1 MKLYHDEVAREFE
14 VDSRLTFRYAI
25 TNYGRLIS
33 FSDDI
38 MTGRMLKGGR
48 VEGYNVLNYRIRENG
63 KVLNKHI
70 YLRKIVAQL
79 FVPNDDI
86 TKEHVIQLDYNKSND
101 YYKNLKWATRQEML
115 DHQKKNPC
123 VIEGRKKVVEHNI
136 KSDGRKLRVNEV
148 IFIKKRL
155 ADPNRT
161 IRMKMLAKQ
170 FNISEMQLY
179 RIKRGENW
187 GHIKV

>member
-63 KVLNKHI
+63 KLLNKHI

>member
-38 MTGRMLKGGR
+38 MSGRMLKGGR

-63 KVLNKHI
+63 KLLNKHI